1 MGRQFCALFVCL
13 ITLPLLCQTASSN
26 PQRVTITAVKV
37 HQNDAED
44 DARAEKQYDI
54 SLKARDGVYVV
65 LYTPPSGSNGAE
77 YSTGMDLLVMIG
89 STSITF
95 TKFGRTSVVPI
106 LSRVDAPAYSGID
119 WSRISGGYFSEKL
132 QHLSI
137 KLNLTPEQQAKI
149 KPILEQESGE
159 VREISPVLSRKDKLS
174 AVEKI
179 VRASDEKLKP
189 ILSTDQW
196 HTLQEIRKEQK
207 RELRNSP
214 ANNPKNQG

>member
-1 MGRQFCALFVCL
+1 
-13 ITLPLLCQTASSN
+13 
-26 PQRVTITAVKV
+26 
-37 HQNDAED
+37 
-44 DARAEKQYDI
+44 
-54 SLKARDGVYVV
+54 
-65 LYTPPSGSNGAE
+65 
-77 YSTGMDLLVMIG
+77 
-89 STSITF
+89 
-95 TKFGRTSVVPI
+95 
-106 LSRVDAPAYSGID
+106 
-119 WSRISGGYFSEKL
+119 
-132 QHLSI
+132 
-137 KLNLTPEQQAKI
+137 LNLTPEQQGKI